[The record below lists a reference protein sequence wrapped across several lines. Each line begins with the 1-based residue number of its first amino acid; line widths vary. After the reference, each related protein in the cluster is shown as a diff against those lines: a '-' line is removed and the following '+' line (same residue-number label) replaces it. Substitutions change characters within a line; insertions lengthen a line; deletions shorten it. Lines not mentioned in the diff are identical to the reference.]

1 MNLLERINAIEKRMN
16 EIHTEISGLDVSKE
30 ENRSKMDTLEKEYNT
45 KKEERAA
52 LMKLAEVQP
61 IVITKGQVRAAD
73 LGGGSGN
80 PSDKL
85 STMEYR
91 QAFMAYIQTGK
102 RSAVLDEVR
111 ADATTMQSDVS
122 AVIPTTIQNRIIDTL
137 TVSGRIY
144 ARISKTNLPSGT
156 RFPINSVNPV
166 ASWVSENAK
175 SDRQKMTLN
184 SHVEFGSYKLQ
195 VRVAT
200 SLETATNSLDIFE
213 KLVADKIVKAIIKA
227 IETAVISG
235 TGLGQPTGLTV
246 DTRIQSAQKVATTIA
261 QLNYAGWVERYGKIP
276 AAYLDR
282 DLVWLMHQDTFFKYV
297 MSLVDTTGQPVA
309 RTIQGI
315 DGKPKHILLGHEV
328 IFENSLPTADAAT
341 ANQLF
346 VIFGDLSEYDFNS
359 NLTMTYRKYVDEET
373 DEFVDKITLLGD
385 GKVLDPNPFIFF
397 KKATA

>member
-1 MNLLERINAIEKRMN
+1 MNLLEMINKIELRMN
-16 EIHTEISGLDVSKE
+16 EIHKELTGLDTSKE
-30 ENRSKMDTLEKEYNT
+30 ESRSKLDELEKEYNA
-45 KKEERAA
+45 KKEERAS
-52 LMKLAEVQP
+52 LLKIAEIKP
-61 IVITKGQVRAAD
+61 IEVTKSPFRAAD
-73 LGGGSGN
+73 LGGGNTN
-80 PSDKL
+80 PQESSL
-85 STMEYR
+85 EYR
-91 QAFMAYIQTGK
+91 KAFMTYIQTGK
-102 RSAVLDEVR
+102 RSVALDEMR
-111 ADATTMQSDVS
+111 ADASTLQSDVS
-122 AVIPTTIQNRIIDTL
+122 AVIPTQIQNRVIDTL

-156 RFPINSVNPV
+156 RFPINSVNPTATWV
-166 ASWVSENAK
+166 AENAK

-184 SHVEFGSYKLQ
+184 TYVEFGSYKLQ

-200 SLETATNSLDIFE
+200 SLETATNSLEIFE

-235 TGLGQPTGLTV
+235 TGLGTPTGLVV
-246 DTRIQSAQKVATTIA
+246 DSRIAAAQKVATTIA

-297 MSLVDTTGQPVA
+297 ISLTDTTGQPVA

-328 IFENSLPTADAAT
+328 LFENSLPTADT
-341 ANQLF
+341 AVANDLF

-359 NLTMTYRKYVDEET
+359 NLVMTYRKYVDEET
-373 DEFVDKITLLGD
+373 DEIVDKITLLGD
-385 GKVLDPNPFIFF
+385 GKVLDPKPFVFF
-397 KKATA
+397 KKAV